1 MSCNFLNILKILPML
16 LNSRASRLTLEVSA
30 PHEVTGSAMLREL
43 MALSGSL
50 EGREMISMLDLKLLP
65 VQVIT

>member
-1 MSCNFLNILKILPML
+1 
-16 LNSRASRLTLEVSA
+16 
-30 PHEVTGSAMLREL
+30 MLREL